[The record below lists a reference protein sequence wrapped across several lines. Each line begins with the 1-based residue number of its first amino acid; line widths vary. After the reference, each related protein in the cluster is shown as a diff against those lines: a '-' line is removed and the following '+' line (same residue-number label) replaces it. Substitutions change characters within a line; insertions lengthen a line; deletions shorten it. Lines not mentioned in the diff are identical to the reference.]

1 MNHFAPAS
9 RRMEPMAL
17 QPKIADFPRIR
28 KALNF
33 YKVTSMITGTM
44 LLLLCAVMVMK
55 YAFKVELYLFTPNG
69 VAEFMPIV
77 PEGQEADFVSPGFN
91 LFKAFLVAH
100 GWFYVV
106 YLISNFMLW
115 SPMRW
120 SFLRFLVLALGGI
133 VPFLSFI
140 MEGRIVREV
149 NTYLA
154 KRERALAAPVDSA
167 PIASNTTTEGRS

>member
-1 MNHFAPAS
+1 
-9 RRMEPMAL
+9 MAL
-17 QPKIADFPRIR
+17 QPKPADFPRIR
-28 KALNF
+28 KALRL
-33 YKVTSMITGTM
+33 YQVTSMITGTM

-55 YAFKVELYLFTPNG
+55 YAFHVELFLFTPTAF
-69 VAEFMPIV
+69 AEFLPIV
-77 PEGQEADFVSPGFN
+77 PEGQEADFARPGFN

-120 SFLRFLVLALGGI
+120 SFMRFLVLALGGVI
-133 VPFLSFI
+133 PFLSFI

-149 NTYLA
+149 RTYLA
-154 KRERALAAPVDSA
+154 KRELEIAAAATPDSLTA
-167 PIASNTTTEGRS
+167 TTTSEGRS

>member
-1 MNHFAPAS
+1 MD
-9 RRMEPMAL
+9 PMAL
-17 QPKIADFPRIR
+17 QPKPADFPRIR
-28 KALNF
+28 KALSV
-33 YKVTSMITGTM
+33 YKVTSVITGTM

-55 YAFKVELYLFTPNG
+55 YAFKVELFLFTPNG
-69 VAEFMPIV
+69 FAEFMPIV
-77 PEGQEADFVSPGFN
+77 PDGQEEAFVRPGFN

-120 SFLRFLVLALGGI
+120 PFWRFLVLALGGV

-149 NTYLA
+149 TADLA
-154 KRERALAAPVDSA
+154 RREAALATEAPQIPITA
-167 PIASNTTTEGRS
+167 PTTPEGRS

>member
-1 MNHFAPAS
+1 
-9 RRMEPMAL
+9 METMAL
-17 QPKIADFPRIR
+17 QPKPADFPRIR
-28 KALNF
+28 KALSV
-33 YKVTSMITGTM
+33 YKVTSVITGTM

-55 YAFKVELYLFTPNG
+55 YAFRVELFLFTPNG
-69 VAEFMPIV
+69 FAEFMPVV
-77 PEGQEADFVSPGFN
+77 PAGQEESFVRPGFN

-120 SFLRFLVLALGGI
+120 PFMRFLVLALGGI
-133 VPFLSFI
+133 VPLLSFI

-149 NTYLA
+149 NADLSR
-154 KRERALAAPVDSA
+154 REQALADAASPDSLTA
-167 PIASNTTTEGRS
+167 HTTPEGRS